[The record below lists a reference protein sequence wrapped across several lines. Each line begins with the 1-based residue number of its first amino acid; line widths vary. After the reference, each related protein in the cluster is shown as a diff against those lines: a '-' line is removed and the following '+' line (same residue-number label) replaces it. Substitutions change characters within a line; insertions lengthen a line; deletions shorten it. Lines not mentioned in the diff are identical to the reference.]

1 VRLFEIRELT
11 VRRRAKTILQDV
23 GLVIDAGQIT
33 AVLGPSGSGTSTL
46 LRVLAG
52 SPGRGL
58 RLEGT
63 ILYRGADQHSSPD
76 RLPVARGRRELEQAL
91 TGEPEVILF
100 DEPPPSLEPK
110 LRELSGEITIVIGTH
125 DIQQA
130 ARLADRIVILD
141 SGGRVLEQGATASL
155 FVAPTDDRV
164 EAYLSARFGP
174 ADSAR
179 EELERLEASL
189 QEESG
194 LVLRALHGALDSLGQ
209 RDVELA
215 DVVIAA
221 DDEIDRRHREIAQG
235 LQALLARQAPVA
247 TDLRLVLA
255 LLHVNL
261 HLERMADYSVTIAK
275 LTKLVADVAGDP
287 ALLQSLQEMGERA
300 EEMIRVA
307 LDALANRDLQAA
319 ESLVD
324 LDELIDRSNRRF
336 VERVVEIVAE
346 PGLREWVL
354 RMVLV
359 SRTIERIGDH
369 AVDIG
374 EQVAYLLTTEFK
386 EFTDA
391 SHPEGTE
398 GEAEGRLGPTL
409 R

>member
-1 VRLFEIRELT
+1 M
-11 VRRRAKTILQDV
+11 A
-23 GLVIDAGQIT
+23 
-33 AVLGPSGSGTSTL
+33 
-46 LRVLAG
+46 
-52 SPGRGL
+52 
-58 RLEGT
+58 
-63 ILYRGADQHSSPD
+63 
-76 RLPVARGRRELEQAL
+76 
-91 TGEPEVILF
+91 
-100 DEPPPSLEPK
+100 
-110 LRELSGEITIVIGTH
+110 SGENVRVTFQ
-125 DIQQA
+125 DE
-130 ARLADRIVILD
+130 LD
-141 SGGRVLEQGATASL
+141 Q
-155 FVAPTDDRV
+155 
-164 EAYLSARFGP
+164 
-174 ADSAR
+174 
-179 EELERLEASL
+179 LEASL
-189 QEESG
+189 QEEG
-194 LVLRALHGALDSLGQ
+194 ALVLRVLRGALNALAQ

-215 DVVIAA
+215 DEVISF
-221 DDEIDRRHREIAQG
+221 DDDVDRLYLQIEQEIES
-235 LQALLARQAPVA
+235 LLARQTPVA

-275 LTKLVADVAGDP
+275 LTKLVADVEGDP

-307 LDALANRDLQAA
+307 LDSLENRDLASA

-374 EQVAYLLTTEFK
+374 EQVAYLLTAEFR

-391 SHPEGTE
+391 SHPEN
-398 GEAEGRLGPTL
+398 A
-409 R
+409 